1 MTTGGTESRS
11 AQGATSHAVTS
22 SDLAAKLN
30 KLFEVMRKPEDP
42 PLSNPAAAQAI
53 TEKTGVP
60 ISAAYLWQLRNGLKT
75 NPTVQHLRAIA
86 SFFGVPSAYLIEPE
100 SSSTIDAQLR
110 LLQVLRDNGVRDLAL
125 RASGLSPESIS
136 SLAAMIDEVRKL
148 QDLPPITSDEHEA

>member
-1 MTTGGTESRS
+1 M
-11 AQGATSHAVTS
+11 TS

-75 NPTVQHLRAIA
+75 NPTV
-86 SFFGVPSAYLIEPE
+86 
-100 SSSTIDAQLR
+100 
-110 LLQVLRDNGVRDLAL
+110 
-125 RASGLSPESIS
+125 
-136 SLAAMIDEVRKL
+136 
-148 QDLPPITSDEHEA
+148 